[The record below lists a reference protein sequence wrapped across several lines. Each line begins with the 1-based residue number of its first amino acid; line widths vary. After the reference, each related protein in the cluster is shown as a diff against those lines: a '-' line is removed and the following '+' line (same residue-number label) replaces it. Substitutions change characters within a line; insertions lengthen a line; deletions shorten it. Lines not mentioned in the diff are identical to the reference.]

1 MSEAPFPS
9 SSASGPDVNRRH
21 VLAGYAV
28 ILAGVILSVTAFS
41 LVRHGE
47 TDRDLAMFQQR
58 SQAVAAMVREGLQ
71 RHQETLYALRNLF
84 HYSDEVSRTEFADA
98 AHDLISRQKGVHAL
112 EWVARVPGSGRKE
125 FEAAQREE
133 GIENFRFWERANDGS
148 FAPAQIRS
156 DHFPVVFIEPATAG
170 EPAFGFD
177 LRSGTTWPILDRIAG
192 TGELAASGRL
202 PLITHRAGES
212 GYVMELPVYH
222 QPRLATDPDARRTRL
237 RGYILGIFHLPE
249 VLESFLQA
257 EQDRALEV
265 LFWDPSAA
273 PERRLLHFYSES
285 RNADGTSRPPHVA
298 DFLTGRHV
306 TIPVTHG
313 GRPWELWIRPSDN
326 WLAQRSHVASWLTL
340 ALGLVVTAAIG
351 SFVWEAMRR
360 ERWVG
365 RLVGERT
372 AELRAAQG
380 ALERDILRR
389 QETERQ
395 LSSLISHLPGAAFR
409 SAFDDHFTSQF
420 ASDGMLQLTGYSPD
434 DLVSG
439 RVHFADLVVPQ
450 DLAGLR
456 AELAAAVANR
466 TAFQAEFCIRDR
478 AGGER
483 HLLVRGRGVYSDDG
497 ALRFIEGLATEVT
510 ELKKANVEKM
520 AIERKMLAAQ
530 KLESLGVLAGGI
542 AHDFN
547 NLLTAMLGNATLA
560 RFALTSGSPAA
571 EHLNHIEQAARRAA
585 DLCQQMLAYAGKK
598 QLRPISMRLSELVR
612 STAGLLRVTMHK
624 NIRLELQL
632 DDDLPTVQADAAQLQ
647 QIVMNLV
654 INAAD
659 AIGTEPGEIR
669 VTTFQ
674 QQVDSEYLRT
684 ALHAPELPAGWYIGL
699 EVRDTGCGMSTE
711 TIERIFEPFFSTKS
725 SGRGLGLAAVTGIV
739 KSHRG
744 ALFVES
750 EPGRGARFRLLLQAS
765 TPSSESATRAAERLV
780 ELVGAALIVDDEP
793 SVCEVLSV
801 LLTRSGMTTTIA
813 ASGDEAL
820 KIYAAREQGF
830 DLVMLDLL
838 MPGISGEETL
848 RAIRQRNQKQRVVVM
863 TGYTENEAVNRC
875 EALGISAFVRK
886 PFEMSALLEKL
897 RTTLG

>member
-1 MSEAPFPS
+1 MSEPPLPS
-9 SSASGPDVNRRH
+9 SPASNLDVTRRP

-47 TDRDLAMFQQR
+47 TERDLAAFQRR
-58 SQAVAAMVREGLQ
+58 SQAVGARVREGLQ

-84 HYSDEVSRTEFADA
+84 HYSDEVSRTEFAHA

-112 EWVARVPGSGRKE
+112 EWVARVPGSAREE
-125 FEAAQREE
+125 FEAEQRRQ
-133 GIENFRFWERANDGS
+133 GVENFRFWERADDRS
-148 FAPAQIRS
+148 VVPARIRPEY
-156 DHFPVVFIEPATAG
+156 FPVVFIEPATEN

-177 LRSGTTWPILDRIAG
+177 LRSGRTWANLDRIAG
-192 TGELAASGRL
+192 TGELAASGQL
-202 PLITHRAGES
+202 PLITHRPGDS
-212 GYVMELPVYH
+212 GYIMELPVYH
-222 QPRLATDPDARRTRL
+222 EPRLAIDPDARRARL
-237 RGYILGIFHLPE
+237 RGYILGIFHIPE
-249 VLESFLQA
+249 VLKSFLEA
-257 EQDRALEV
+257 EQDRALDV

-273 PERRLLHFYSES
+273 PDRQLLHFYTKS
-285 RNADGTSRPPHVA
+285 RNPHGRTRAPQVA
-298 DFLTGRHV
+298 DFTTGMHV
-306 TIPVTHG
+306 SIPITHA
-313 GRPWELWIRPSDN
+313 GRPWELWIRPSAN

-340 ALGLVVTAAIG
+340 ALGLVVTAAIA
-351 SFVWEAMRR
+351 SFVWGAMRR
-360 ERWVG
+360 ERWVV
-365 RLVGERT
+365 RLVAERT
-372 AELRAAQG
+372 AELRAAQV

-395 LSSLISHLPGAAFR
+395 LSSLISQLPGAAFR
-409 SAFDDHFTSQF
+409 CAFDDHFTAHF
-420 ASDGMLQLTGYSPD
+420 ASDGMLQLTGYPAD
-434 DLVSG
+434 DFISG
-439 RVHFADLVVPQ
+439 RIHFADVVVPQ
-450 DLAGLR
+450 DRAGLR
-456 AELAAAVANR
+456 AELTAAVSNR
-466 TAFQAEFCIRDR
+466 SAFQAEFRIRDR

-483 HLLVRGRGVYSDDG
+483 HLLVRGRGVYSDEG
-497 ALRFIEGLATEVT
+497 TLRFIEGLGTEVT
-510 ELKKANVEKM
+510 ELRKANIEKM

-560 RFALTSGSPAA
+560 RFALTPGSAAA

-598 QLRPISMRLSELVR
+598 QVRPISMRLSELVR

-632 DDDLPTVQADAAQLQ
+632 DDDLPSVQADAAQLQ

-659 AIGTEPGEIR
+659 AIGTEPGEIQ
-669 VTTFQ
+669 VTTFR
-674 QQVDSEYLRT
+674 QQVDSDYLRT
-684 ALHAPELPAGWYIGL
+684 ALHAPELPAGLYVGL
-699 EVRDTGCGMSTE
+699 EVKDTGCGMTTE

-750 EPGRGARFRLLLQAS
+750 EPGRGSRFRLLLQAS
-765 TPSSESATRAAERLV
+765 NSNLEGSTRAAERLV
-780 ELVGAALIVDDEP
+780 KLVGAALIVDDEP

-813 ASGDEAL
+813 NSGDEAL

-838 MPGISGEETL
+838 MPGLSGEETL
-848 RAIRQRNQKQRVVVM
+848 REIRQRNQKQRVVVM

-886 PFEMSALLEKL
+886 PIEMAALLEKL